1 MRSSD
6 FSKLPLDP
14 DVDVVSRPLHLRW
27 QAIAIVFAGGFFGT
41 AARDLLQKSFPHH
54 DGGIPWATFGINVG
68 GGLILGLLLE
78 GLLRAGPDDGWRR
91 RLRLLAG
98 TGFCGA
104 FTTYSSLA
112 SDTNSLL
119 LASHPTNAIVYSVGS
134 VMIGIGSTW
143 LGIRIASL
151 LPAASQGE
159 VA

>member
-1 MRSSD
+1 MRSRD

-27 QAIAIVFAGGFFGT
+27 RAVAVVFVGGFFGT
-41 AARDLLQKSFPHH
+41 AARDLLQKAYPHH
-54 DGGIPWATFGINVG
+54 DGGIPWATFAINVG
-68 GGLILGLLLE
+68 GGFILGLLLE
-78 GLLRAGPDDGWRR
+78 SLLRAGPDDGWRR

-112 SDTNSLL
+112 SDTNTLL
-119 LASHPTNAIVYSVGS
+119 LASRPGNAIVYSVGS
-134 VMIGIGSTW
+134 VAVGIVSTW
-143 LGIRIASL
+143 CGIRIAAL
-151 LPAASQGE
+151 LPAASRGE